1 MKTILL
7 WVVFQS
13 VFSIRRINNSP
24 NSSRKMKGWSNLM
37 TYRVSLNGLC
47 LSVCARQLKDPTLC
61 TKAGFQPPQNHWHT
75 HKCVPSFQSLPC
87 QTSVHHFLDMDI
99 SRCVPSAF
107 SWEPIV
113 SVSVKMP
120 RPDPIHTWDL
130 YPPPIFLE
138 FLFITRH
145 YHPDS
150 QMWPLS
156 EHVVK
161 AGFIPTRKLS
171 HWATWKQPL
180 TWQGALSQRWSGVSF
195 QHLKSPPLGSPPGC
209 S

>member
-130 YPPPIFLE
+130 YPPPPFSLSFSSSLVIIIRTARCGRCQNMWWKRVLFPPVNFPTEQLE
-138 FLFITRH
+138 
-145 YHPDS
+145 S
-150 QMWPLS
+150 
-156 EHVVK
+156 
-161 AGFIPTRKLS
+161 S
-171 HWATWKQPL
+171 H
-180 TWQGALSQRWSGVSF
+180 
-195 QHLKSPPLGSPPGC
+195 
-209 S
+209 